1 MRILYLGDIV
11 GKPGRAVVGK
21 LLPRLRIDHD
31 IDIVIA
37 QSENITHG
45 KGLSLNH
52 FNELRRYGVDIFTG
66 GNHSFERKDNCKLVS
81 DDSKPVTAPGNLI
94 NNKMPLY
101 KIVTVDGQKIFIASI
116 LGTIYPDRLNDIFL
130 NAFVFADKISE
141 LIKNIKPDISVINY
155 HGDLSSEKVSI
166 GHYLDGIVD
175 LVVGDHW
182 HVPSA
187 DARIL
192 PNGTAH
198 ISDVGMVGTLNSSLG
213 ASLPEIYQKIKGN
226 KAKMK
231 IEESG
236 PYQLNGVIFDSAESS
251 RSINN
256 IRIIVDN
263 FI

>member
-11 GKPGRAVVGK
+11 GKPGRLVVSK
-21 LLPRLRIDHD
+21 LLPKIRIDQD

-37 QSENITHG
+37 QSENVTHG
-45 KGLSLNH
+45 KGMSLAH

-66 GNHSFERKDNCKLVS
+66 GNHSFERKDNCKLVQ
-81 DDSKPVTAPGNLI
+81 DPSKPVTAPGNLI
-94 NNKMPLY
+94 KNKAPIY
-101 KIVTVDGQKIFIASI
+101 KLVNIDGQKIFIASI
-116 LGTIYPDRLNDIFL
+116 LGTIYPNSLNDLFSNSFI
-130 NAFVFADKISE
+130 FADTIKQ
-141 LIKNIKPDISVINY
+141 LILNIKPDYSVVNY

-166 GHYLDGIVD
+166 GHYLDGVVD

-187 DARIL
+187 DARLL

-213 ASLPEIYQKIKGN
+213 ASLPEIYEKIKGN
-226 KAKMK
+226 KMKMQ
-231 IEESG
+231 IEESP
-236 PYQLNGVIFDSAESS
+236 PYQLNGVIFESS
-251 RSINN
+251 SQIKT
-256 IRIIVDN
+256 ISQVRILVDG